1 MTSLKSTT
9 LLVGPQAEHLLE
21 AFQGQWRPL
30 SPPLVSPHCLYISFL
45 WPGRKRRYICI
56 LISHFSIFLIIIFL
70 VSTCFHSVSLVAVP
84 PPPFWEFTVTL
95 PPPLWRGAQPLT
107 LVPPSLLPVTAGLEL
122 SGYGDQSH
130 SAPRQ
135 PSTPARDVLGYG
147 QIQSPRLRSSGVRW
161 MWRQRRKP
169 VCGRDVCVCKHHGKM
184 PPDLPDGLVGGEVKS
199 ERQGLWPQRLLIPS

>member
-84 PPPFWEFTVTL
+84 PPH
-95 PPPLWRGAQPLT
+95 
-107 LVPPSLLPVTAGLEL
+107 
-122 SGYGDQSH
+122 SGS
-130 SAPRQ
+130 S
-135 PSTPARDVLGYG
+135 
-147 QIQSPRLRSSGVRW
+147 QSPCHHLFEGAHSPSPWCLRLYFLSQQVWNSRGMETRATVLHGSLPHLLETFLGMGRYSLQGSGLREWDGCEDRGGSQFVGE
-161 MWRQRRKP
+161 M
-169 VCGRDVCVCKHHGKM
+169 CVCANTMEKCHLTSQM
-184 PPDLPDGLVGGEVKS
+184 
-199 ERQGLWPQRLLIPS
+199 GLWEGR